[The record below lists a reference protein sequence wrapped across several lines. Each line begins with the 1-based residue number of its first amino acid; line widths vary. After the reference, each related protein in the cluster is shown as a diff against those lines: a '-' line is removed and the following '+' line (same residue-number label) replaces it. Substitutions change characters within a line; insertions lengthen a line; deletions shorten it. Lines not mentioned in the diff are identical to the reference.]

1 MEGSTD
7 AVFDVC
13 SGRQYIGVVRD
24 VFRDLISDWSQQITQ
39 DLKEENKP
47 LCHYF
52 DDTANTH
59 LMFSLKTLN
68 DLLYLMCS
76 RAGHKIRL
84 YLVSL
89 SLSKFTVRLYGQT
102 H

>member
-1 MEGSTD
+1 MEGSTN

-76 RAGHKIRL
+76 RAGHKI
-84 YLVSL
+84 
-89 SLSKFTVRLYGQT
+89 TVGLNDYGK
-102 H
+102 